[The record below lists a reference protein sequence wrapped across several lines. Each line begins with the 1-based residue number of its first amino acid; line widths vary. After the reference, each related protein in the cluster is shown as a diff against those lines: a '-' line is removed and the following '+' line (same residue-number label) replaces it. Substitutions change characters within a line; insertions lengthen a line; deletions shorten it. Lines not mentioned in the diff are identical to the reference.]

1 MFEVNLVK
9 KPGIQDFKVNVEAD
23 IPDKTTA
30 NISFLKDSEKKH
42 KTNYFSYIV
51 ILALLFICFIFF
63 INFGK
68 VTESYT
74 SKNISISLLLQLI
87 SDEKDNM
94 KIEAIDYSDRNGAI
108 VAKFKFFDERKL
120 YRKLELLNEFKLNA
134 YASSGGYD
142 NLIINVKGRQFFN
155 DNITNS
161 IKDIHD
167 LILDFNGIE
176 SEMFNERIIVVCN
189 YVNLVNLLK
198 FFENQN
204 SLSEFD
210 FQISQI
216 NENFFYKLIISQI
229 N

>member
-9 KPGIQDFKVNVEAD
+9 KPGIQDFKTNVD
-23 IPDKTTA
+23 IGIPDKTAA
-30 NISFLKDSEKKH
+30 NISFSKDSEQKH

-51 ILALLFICFIFF
+51 ILTLLFICFIFF

-68 VTESYT
+68 VTYNHT
-74 SKNISISLLLQLI
+74 SKNISVSLLLQLI
-87 SDEKDNM
+87 LDEKDNM
-94 KIEAIDYSDRNGAI
+94 KIEEINYSDRNGNI
-108 VAKFKFFDERKL
+108 IAKFRFFDERKL

-161 IKDIHD
+161 IEDIHD

-176 SEMFNERIIVVCN
+176 SEIINERIIVVCN
-189 YVNLVNLLK
+189 YADLVNLLK

-204 SLSEFD
+204 SLNEFD

-216 NENFFYKLIISQI
+216 NENFFYKLIISH